1 MPLQFFGTKS
11 LLKGVS
17 MTNSLRKT
25 PLHAEHLALGAKM
38 VDFAGYEMPV
48 QYAGII
54 EEHHATRNEVGIFD
68 VSHMGEFRVSGP
80 GSFMF
85 LQNMLTNDLSRI
97 DECGSAQYTLLLN
110 DEGHI
115 LDDLIVYNTGLEY
128 LIIAN
133 ASNSEKDFAWLE
145 AHKPDDVTLIDES
158 DRTALIAVQGPGS
171 SRIISE
177 LAGPNCTLPKHFH
190 LVGAKLDDKIDCLIA
205 RTGYTGEDGFELLV
219 HTDDAVALWRLLLSF
234 PEVTPVGLGA
244 RDTLRLEMG
253 YHLYGNDMDE
263 TRDPISAGLGW
274 VVPKDKVGY
283 IGADVI
289 AAIRENGPSEKLVH
303 LKVEGG
309 IPRHGYPLSFE
320 GKEVGTIASG
330 SHSPT
335 LGIGLATAYV
345 PSSLA
350 QVGTV
355 FSVAIRKR
363 NLDAVVVKPP
373 FLSK

>member
-1 MPLQFFGTKS
+1 MS
-11 LLKGVS
+11 DS
-17 MTNSLRKT
+17 SRKT
-25 PLHAEHLALGAKM
+25 SLHAEHLNLGAKM
-38 VDFAGYEMPV
+38 VDFAGYDMPV

-80 GSFMF
+80 GAFEF
-85 LQNMLTNDLSRI
+85 LQRMLTNDLNKI
-97 DECGSAQYTLLLN
+97 DECGAAQYTLLLN
-110 DEGHI
+110 EDGHI

-133 ASNSEKDFAWLE
+133 ASNREKDFAWLE
-145 AHKPDDVTLIDES
+145 SHKPDDVTLVDES
-158 DRTALIAVQGPGS
+158 DRTALVAVQGPGAAKV
-171 SRIISE
+171 IAE
-177 LAGPNCTLPKHFH
+177 LAASDFEAPKRFH
-190 LVGAKLDDKIDCLIA
+190 IVGTKLDGAINALIA
-205 RTGYTGEDGFELLV
+205 RTGYTGEDGFEVLV
-219 HTDDAVALWRLLLSF
+219 HDEDAVALWRLLLSF
-234 PEVTPVGLGA
+234 PEVSPIGLGA

-274 VVPKDKVGY
+274 VVPKDKVGF
-283 IGADVI
+283 IGADVV
-289 AAIRENGPSEKLVH
+289 AAIREAGPAEKLVH
-303 LKVEGG
+303 MVIEGG
-309 IPRHGYPLSFE
+309 IPRHGYSVFFE

-335 LGIGLATAYV
+335 LSVGIATAYV
-345 PSSLA
+345 PASLA

-355 FSVAIRKR
+355 FSVAIRKKM
-363 NLDAVVVKPP
+363 LDAIVVKPP